1 MLKIKSFI
9 VLCLVFCC
17 SVAWAD
23 AGPELTTV
31 SVCCYGE
38 DMTKQTCCE
47 QNGGA
52 WCETD
57 QSCRQLGTTAIADSP
72 CMNAQLCKDLYIYG
86 GYCPETNTCYQ
97 DYWYYLVSDCPSV
110 KKEECDGERGKLKWC
125 DKTNRCYFKSIV
137 REPHYSTYCI

>member
-31 SVCCYGE
+31 SVCCNGE

-57 QSCRQLGTTAIADSP
+57 QSCRKLGTTAILYSP
-72 CMNAQLCKDLYIYG
+72 CMDAFACASIYG
-86 GYCPETNTCYQ
+86 SWCPDTNTCYE
-97 DYWYYLVSDCPSV
+97 DYWDWRVSGCSNVTANDCPGS
-110 KKEECDGERGKLKWC
+110 KFKWC
-125 DKTNRCYFKSIV
+125 EKDNRCYFNSV
-137 REPHYSTYCI
+137 NREPKYSTHCI